1 MTPRIPSVAELKE
14 LDDSSVK
21 SDEVCLSMD
30 DEVDILLL
38 LPVLTEA
45 NPSTEEEE
53 EIATTPKTIA
63 CINFLTIIP
72 AFVSTIRY

>member
-14 LDDSSVK
+14 LDDSSVE

-30 DEVDILLL
+30 DEVDILLP

-53 EIATTPKTIA
+53 EVATPKTIA

-72 AFVSTIRY
+72 AFVTTRY